1 MFLKIRSEILSPVLS
16 TLINHSIESGI
27 FPSEHKIA
35 KVSPLY
41 KKRSKSDAGNHR
53 PVSILPSISKI
64 SERYIADRIVEH
76 VDGNDLI
83 NIHQSGFR
91 RGHGTN
97 LALHHMIDNWA
108 TALSQKKSVAV
119 LAIDLS
125 KAFDC
130 LNHEAIFTTLDRI
143 GIRDCNILRSYLT
156 NRKQFV
162 SSNGFDSQLE
172 SILN

>member
-1 MFLKIRSEILSPVLS
+1 MVASP
-16 TLINHSIESGI
+16 
-27 FPSEHKIA
+27 
-35 KVSPLY
+35 
-41 KKRSKSDAGNHR
+41 
-53 PVSILPSISKI
+53 
-64 SERYIADRIVEH
+64 RYIADRIVEH
-76 VDGNDLI
+76 VEGNNLI
-83 NIHQSGFR
+83 NIRQSGFR

-97 LALHHMIDNWA
+97 LALHHMIDNWV

-162 SSNGFDSQLE
+162 SSNGLVECVKFTCRVTVLLFSTCKISWREALAGPSQYFYF
-172 SILN
+172 LNEKT